1 MLFVPLTS
9 IPALLGPKKSSLSSV
24 NVIVGVAAVVML
36 VESVGRF
43 AGVVVLVVVAGD
55 WMDVVVLV
63 HAILCHTSVLG
74 VVVIVVV
81 VSVVVDV
88 GSSVGELVGDVVGLL
103 VGDDVTVVVELMV

>member
-1 MLFVPLTS
+1 MGPSFTS
-9 IPALLGPKKSSLSSV
+9 
-24 NVIVGVAAVVML
+24 
-36 VESVGRF
+36 R
-43 AGVVVLVVVAGD
+43 VVVLVVVAGD